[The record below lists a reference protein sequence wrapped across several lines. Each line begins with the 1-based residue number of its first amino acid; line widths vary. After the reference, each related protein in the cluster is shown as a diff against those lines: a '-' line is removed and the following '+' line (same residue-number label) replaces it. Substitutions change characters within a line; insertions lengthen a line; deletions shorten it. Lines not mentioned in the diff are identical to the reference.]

1 MTVHAI
7 LINSTFYDIY
17 LIEGEIKMEDK
28 TNKKYDILMI
38 IWGLLLGPIESLFIF
53 SSLIEK
59 IDISFIKVPYVK
71 LYSSWQLYL
80 YALE

>member
-1 MTVHAI
+1 
-7 LINSTFYDIY
+7 
-17 LIEGEIKMEDK
+17 MEDK

>member
-17 LIEGEIKMEDK
+17 LIEGKIKIEDK

-53 SSLIEK
+53 SSLIR
-59 IDISFIKVPYVK
+59 
-71 LYSSWQLYL
+71 
-80 YALE
+80 